1 MPPMARFI
9 GFSNVVLPVRD
20 LPASITAWTA
30 LLGGPPAFQS
40 DDFAAFSNDGV
51 EIGLT
56 AAPWVDHPL
65 VFWAVEDIEQ
75 EHRALVAAGATAMTE
90 ISDGSLAEVGTAE
103 AAAGDNID
111 PATGIVDMPGARL
124 AVLKAADGNLIAIT
138 QEVPMDWS
146 ADQS

>member
-1 MPPMARFI
+1 MARVT
-9 GFSNVVLPVRD
+9 GFGNVVLPARD
-20 LPASITAWTA
+20 LPASIAAWTA
-30 LLGGPPAFQS
+30 LLGRQPAFQS
-40 DDFAAFSNDGV
+40 DDFAAFSGDGV

-65 VFWAVEDIEQ
+65 VFWTVQDIEQ
-75 EHRALVAAGATAMTE
+75 SHRTLVAAGATAMTE
-90 ISDGSLAEVGTAE
+90 VADGTLAEVGTAE
-103 AAAGDNID
+103 AAEGDNID

-138 QEVPMDWS
+138 QEVPVDWP